1 MELKA
6 RTSDAGGEEE
16 WQDRQL
22 DGDECLWAVVV
33 AVVGVGCLVC
43 SFTVIQR
50 RRRPCRGVSE

>member
-1 MELKA
+1 MQAEKRNG
-6 RTSDAGGEEE
+6 RTDN
-16 WQDRQL
+16 W

-50 RRRPCRGVSE
+50 RRRPCRGFQCRRG